1 MPTLTADAALSSE
14 FSIDA
19 RTAFVFEQEAI
30 LDPITGT
37 VKATGTGTWAALAG
51 TTWSALGSYTQQ
63 PNRIIWTAPMIDVGS
78 EKYFS
83 ANVELDCDGTATLR
97 IYTSTTGLFQGEE
110 TEYIISNG
118 DDNITAFYGRF
129 CYVKAY
135 VDGSELRRMTITTET
150 PVRSFRLQ
158 DINTATLAG
167 TNTARQITLPE
178 TLSAITDIYIQPKA
192 AASYTPNLYVSATA
206 TSEVV
211 IPVVKSKTSTPTFAL
226 YGIDN
231 EPRDAVVDIMVTGI
245 PRMVMEGNNLFV
257 IQ

>member
-37 VKATGTGTWAALAG
+37 VKATGTGTWAA
-51 TTWSALGSYTQQ
+51 
-63 PNRIIWTAPMIDVGS
+63 
-78 EKYFS
+78 
-83 ANVELDCDGTATLR
+83 
-97 IYTSTTGLFQGEE
+97 
-110 TEYIISNG
+110 
-118 DDNITAFYGRF
+118 
-129 CYVKAY
+129 
-135 VDGSELRRMTITTET
+135 
-150 PVRSFRLQ
+150 
-158 DINTATLAG
+158 LAG